1 MLAIEVSPLG
11 YYWAVFHKL
20 LENAVQTSARR
31 WLAPRFLETGVLRV
45 GSCLFIACR

>member
-1 MLAIEVSPLG
+1 MFAIEVSPLG

-45 GSCLFIACR
+45 GSFIFIAKR